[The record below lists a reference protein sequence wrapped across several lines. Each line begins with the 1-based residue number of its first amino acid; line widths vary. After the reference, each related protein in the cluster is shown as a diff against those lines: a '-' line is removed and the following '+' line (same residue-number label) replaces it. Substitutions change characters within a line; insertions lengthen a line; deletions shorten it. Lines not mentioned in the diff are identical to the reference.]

1 MATTFRLPLAVV
13 PGGGFMAIEQGSD
26 LEVAQSVGLLLATT
40 PGERRTVPDYGLP
53 NPIGSG
59 VDVETLVDVA
69 SDWEDRADPTYV
81 EDLAAAG
88 TVQRPEVYPRIETV
102 PVRVD
107 PQNPLTNGLRYS
119 PGLGIDETGRFYFDP
134 ATDTRDA
141 VLKLVAGQPVADTT
155 TEPSALTVG
164 INGDGDVYYEEP

>member
-1 MATTFRLPLAVV
+1 MATTLRMPLTVA
-13 PGGGFMAIEQGSD
+13 PGAGLMTLEQGSD

-59 VDVETLVDVA
+59 VDVEQLVDVA

-88 TVQRPEVYPRIETV
+88 PVQRPEVYPRVETV

-107 PQNPLTNGLRYS
+107 QPTPLVNGLRYS
-119 PGLGIDETGRFYFDP
+119 PGLGIGENGRYYFD
-134 ATDTRDA
+134 TDEAEAAAALTLID
-141 VLKLVAGQPVADTT
+141 GEPVADTS
-155 TEPSALTVG
+155 TEPPVLTVG
-164 INGDGDVYYEEP
+164 IDGDGDVYYEEP